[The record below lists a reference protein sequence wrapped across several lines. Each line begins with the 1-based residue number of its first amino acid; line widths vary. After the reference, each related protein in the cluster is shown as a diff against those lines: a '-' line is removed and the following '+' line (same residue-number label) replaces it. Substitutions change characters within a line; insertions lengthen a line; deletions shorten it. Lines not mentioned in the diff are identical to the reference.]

1 MKLKSKIFLG
11 FTTSVALI
19 FLILSFYTLKATTA
33 TVIESEEE
41 MLTVLEDSIEIQMDE
56 QLKAAEIG
64 ALSIVHNNEVQKSFA
79 ERDRASLETML
90 LPVYESIQEDIAQ
103 VQFHLPDSTSFLR
116 LHDPDKYGD
125 SLKDFRITVN
135 TANETE
141 EIVSG
146 LEEGVAGFGFR
157 VVAPISYEDTH
168 IGSIEFGSNFGAGFL
183 DGIKENY
190 GGDYFIYDLDS
201 TIIASTAETDSWL
214 VENESNKEK
223 LQEGTTLY
231 LISDDNKFNVMLMP
245 FRDFEGDISGYIKVV
260 DDRTAIVNQL
270 SAIRRNSLIVT
281 GVLLVILLG
290 LFYILLNYLL
300 NPINELI
307 KVTNVVA
314 QGDLTQTVEVQ
325 TEDEI
330 GILGESFNLMIV
342 NLRDLISRSS
352 NISQQVSA
360 TSQELSA
367 SSEEVTAS
375 AEEVSSTMMEVT
387 EAANDQNESIA
398 SSNETVENMIDNI
411 SNVNTN
417 INSINEYS
425 VMAVDTAKRGLEDSQ
440 NAVVRMGNLKE
451 SSNQTAQEI
460 SQLNENSKKIEEIVV
475 TIGSIAKQTNLLALN
490 AAIEAARAGE
500 AGRGFSVVA
509 DEIRTL
515 AEESANS
522 SSQIEGLITNIQ
534 REIANSVTAIE
545 HNNEEVD
552 KGVEVVTES
561 AASFENILNQ
571 MNTIFVQ
578 IKDVTDLING
588 VNENMS
594 EVQGNFDMMERLSNR
609 NVEASEMVSRSSQDQ
624 TAAMEEIAGATMNL
638 AEMAAE
644 LEESISTFQY

>member
-19 FLILSFYTLKATTA
+19 FLILSLYTLKATTA

-214 VENESNKEK
+214 VENEADKEK

-460 SQLNENSKKIEEIVV
+460 SQLNENSKKIEEIIV
-475 TIGSIAKQTNLLALN
+475 TIGSIAEQTNLLALN

>member
-19 FLILSFYTLKATTA
+19 FLILSLYTLKATTA

-214 VENESNKEK
+214 VENEADKEK

-330 GILGESFNLMIV
+330 GILGESFNLMIG

-460 SQLNENSKKIEEIVV
+460 SQLNENSKKIEEIIV
-475 TIGSIAKQTNLLALN
+475 TIGSIAEQTNLLALN

-588 VNENMS
+588 VNENTS

>member
-214 VENESNKEK
+214 VENEADKEK

-352 NISQQVSA
+352 NISQQVAA

-460 SQLNENSKKIEEIVV
+460 SQLNENSKKIEEIIV
-475 TIGSIAKQTNLLALN
+475 TIGSIAEQTNLLALN

-509 DEIRTL
+509 DEIRIL
-515 AEESANS
+515 AEGSANS

-588 VNENMS
+588 VNENTS

-638 AEMAAE
+638 TEMAAE

>member
-11 FTTSVALI
+11 FTTSVI
-19 FLILSFYTLKATTA
+19 IMFSILSFYTFKATTA
-33 TVIESEEE
+33 TVVNSEEE
-41 MLTVLEDSIEIQMDE
+41 MLSVLEDSIDIQMDE
-56 QLKAAEIG
+56 QLRAAEIG
-64 ALSIVHNNEVQKSFA
+64 VSSIANNIEVQKAFA
-79 ERDRASLETML
+79 EKDRVELERML
-90 LPVYESIQEDIAQ
+90 LPVYENIKEDIAQ
-103 VQFHLPDSTSFLR
+103 VQFHTTDSYSFLR
-116 LHDPDKYGD
+116 LHNPQNFGD
-125 SLKDFRITVN
+125 SLKPFRITVN
-135 TANETE
+135 EANANEKM
-141 EIVSG
+141 VKG
-146 LEEGVAGFGFR
+146 LEQGGAGFGFR
-157 VVAPISYEDTH
+157 VVVPMFYEELHT
-168 IGSIEFGSNFGAGFL
+168 GSLEYGSNFGASFL
-183 DGIKENY
+183 ENIKENY
-190 GGDYFIYDLDS
+190 GGEYFIYDLES
-201 TIIASTAETDSWL
+201 NIIATTAEEDSWK
-214 VENESNKEK
+214 VESENDLAK
-223 LQEGTTLY
+223 LAENQTLY
-231 LISDDNKFNVMLMP
+231 LTANNEKYNVMFMP
-245 FRDFEGDISGYIKVV
+245 FSNFNNEVTGYIKVV
-260 DDRTAIVNQL
+260 NDRTEIVSQL
-270 SAIRRNSLIVT
+270 SAIKRNSLIVT

-290 LFYILLNYLL
+290 LFYVLLNYLL
-300 NPINELI
+300 NPINDLI
-307 KVTNVVA
+307 KITNVVA
-314 QGDLTQTVEVQ
+314 EGDLTQTVEVQ

-330 GILGESFNLMIV
+330 GILGNSFNLMIA
-342 NLRDLISRSS
+342 NLRDLISKSS

-398 SSNETVENMIDNI
+398 SSNETVEHMISNI
-411 SNVNTN
+411 GNVNTN
-417 INSINEYS
+417 INNINEYS
-425 VMAVDTAKRGLEDSQ
+425 VMAVDTAKKGLAESQ
-440 NAVVRMGNLKE
+440 NAVVRMGDLKE

-460 SQLNENSKKIEEIVV
+460 SQLNENSKKIEAIVV
-475 TIGSIAKQTNLLALN
+475 TIGSIAEQTNLLALN

-515 AEESANS
+515 AEESAES
-522 SSQIEGLITNIQ
+522 SRQIEGLITNIQ

-561 AASFENILNQ
+561 AVSFENILEQ

-588 VNENMS
+588 VNDNTIEVQDNFNMMS
-594 EVQGNFDMMERLSNR
+594 ELSNR

-638 AEMAAE
+638 AEMATE

>member
-19 FLILSFYTLKATTA
+19 FSILSFYTLKATTA

-214 VENESNKEK
+214 VENEADKEK

-330 GILGESFNLMIV
+330 GILGESFNLMIG

-460 SQLNENSKKIEEIVV
+460 SQLNENSKKIEEIIV
-475 TIGSIAKQTNLLALN
+475 TIGSIAEQTNLLALN

-588 VNENMS
+588 VNENTS

>member
-11 FTTSVALI
+11 FTTSVVLI
-19 FLILSFYTLKATTA
+19 FSILSFYTLRATTA
-33 TVIESEEE
+33 TIIESEEE
-41 MLTVLEDSIEIQMDE
+41 MLSVLEDSIGIQMDE

-64 ALSIVHNNEVQKSFA
+64 ALSIVHNNEVQKVFA

-157 VVAPISYEDTH
+157 VVAPMSYEGTH
-168 IGSIEFGSNFGAGFL
+168 IGSLEFGSNFGAGFL
-183 DGIKENY
+183 EEIKENY

-214 VENESNKEK
+214 VESEADKEK
-223 LQEGTTLY
+223 IQEDTTLY

-314 QGDLTQTVEVQ
+314 QGDLTQTVEIQ

-330 GILGESFNLMIV
+330 GILGESFNLMIA

-387 EAANDQNESIA
+387 EAANDQNKSIA
-398 SSNETVENMIDNI
+398 SSNEAVENMIDNI
-411 SNVNTN
+411 GNVNTN

-440 NAVVRMGNLKE
+440 NAVVRMGDLKE

-475 TIGSIAKQTNLLALN
+475 TIGSIAEQTNLLALN

-522 SSQIEGLITNIQ
+522 SRQIEGLITNIQ

-588 VNENMS
+588 VNENTS